1 MAYTQQ
7 DRLRAYSIFL
17 ETGDMQEVTRR
28 TNIASKTLYRWK
40 KKEDWNELIKQF
52 KIKVRAKLEERG
64 ISKFVV
70 KDENLLGVGRILFQ
84 IAYNSI
90 RATITDEEGNKIPN
104 PSRIL
109 PGLIGDVI
117 TLLTK
122 AMAIQTEV
130 LGRTKRE
137 EPDLDITEEQRDA
150 IYKILLGERAYN
162 SDSAKIGRRKAEA
175 FRNGKKTGEIAAKE
189 KEYQQG
195 KTNKEI
201 WGTGDWEY

>member
-1 MAYTQQ
+1 MAYAQQ
-7 DRLRAYSIFL
+7 DRLMAYSIFL
-17 ETGDMQEVTRR
+17 ETGSMEEVVKR

-40 KKEDWNELIKQF
+40 IKENWDELIKQF
-52 KIKVRAKLEERG
+52 RDKVRAKLEERG
-64 ISKFVV
+64 ISKFIV
-70 KDENLLGVGRILFQ
+70 KDENLLGVARILFQ
-84 IAYNSI
+84 MGYNSI
-90 RATITDEEGNKIPN
+90 RPTVTDDEGNRIPN
-104 PSRIL
+104 SNRIL
-109 PGLIGDVI
+109 PGSIADVI
-117 TLLTK
+117 TLITK
-122 AMAIQTEV
+122 SMSIQTEV

-137 EPDLDITEEQRDA
+137 EPELDLTEEQIDA
-150 IYKILLGERAYN
+150 IHKILLGERAYN